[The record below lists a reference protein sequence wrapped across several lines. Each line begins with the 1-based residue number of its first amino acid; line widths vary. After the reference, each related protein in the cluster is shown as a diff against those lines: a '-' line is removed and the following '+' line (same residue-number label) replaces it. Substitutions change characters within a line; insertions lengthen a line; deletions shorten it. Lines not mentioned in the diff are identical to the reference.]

1 MNTLELRTRPQIH
14 EFRRQ
19 PFPAPSKSPGD
30 LASFDHATKIAIH
43 NHAVELQMAAIQ
55 DAEVPERLTME
66 TNRLGQE
73 TQILSGM
80 LSTDPYQTELTAIAT
95 EYIQADLETVG
106 LSMEER
112 AARRIR
118 GKTLHVVS
126 DFDGTITKDPEKYLT
141 RLIPGSIVAE
151 EYLHENG
158 RESFP
163 EIFPI
168 AWAPSLDKDPATY
181 REGGHQ
187 VELRE
192 GVNDLFK
199 TMNEKG
205 TKVTVLSANHHA
217 FVEGGL
223 DQLPDSKDVQV
234 MAIRPDSIL
243 STEKGGMLKFFAA
256 EGGENEALVFIG
268 DGASDLPTLD
278 AKNVVSLY
286 FALEGSTFAKQ
297 LEAKNATYFTY
308 RDFKD
313 IDVKLREIDAIN
325 QPKAA

>member
-1 MNTLELRTRPQIH
+1 MNIQENIAIRPQVYD
-14 EFRRQ
+14 FQ
-19 PFPAPSKSPGD
+19 PNQVLPKSPGD
-30 LASFDHATKIAIH
+30 LDWYDQETKVAIFNNATR
-43 NHAVELQMAAIQ
+43 LQMDAIRKVG
-55 DAEVPERLTME
+55 VPERITME

-73 TQILSGM
+73 VQLLHELLSGETYQ
-80 LSTDPYQTELTAIAT
+80 STLTAIST
-95 EYIQADLETVG
+95 GYILADLDTVG
-106 LSMEER
+106 RSMEEH
-112 AARRIR
+112 AARRIQGR
-118 GKTLHVVS
+118 NLHIVS

-141 RLIPGSIVAE
+141 RLIPGSFVAE

-158 RESFP
+158 RESFH

-168 AWAPSLDKDPATY
+168 AWAPSLDKDPTTY
-181 REGGHQ
+181 REGGRQ

-199 TMNEKG
+199 TMNEKNA
-205 TKVTVLSANHHA
+205 KVTVLSANHYA

-223 DQLPDSKDVQV
+223 DQLPDAKDVQV

-243 STEKGGMLKFFAA
+243 STEKGGILKFFAA

-278 AKNVVSLY
+278 AKNVVALY
-286 FALEGSTFAKQ
+286 FVLEGSTFAKQ
-297 LEAKNATYFTY
+297 LEATNATYFTY